1 MPGSV
6 GSSRRTQSAKTA
18 CTEAGYVQTL
28 ITGIGEVV
36 SGDIAQPLLDA
47 DSIVIRD
54 GRIEAIGRDLAA
66 DADIVIDARGTT
78 VIPGLIDS
86 HAHPVFG
93 DFTPRQRT
101 LDFIESSLHGG
112 VTTMISAGEVH
123 VPGRPK
129 DIVGLKALAI
139 AVNHSYANIRPAG
152 VKVRAGAPIL
162 ELGMVEADF
171 AEMAAAGVT
180 LIGEIGL
187 GSVKTGADAAPM
199 VAWGRAHGMISTF
212 HTGGPSLAGSSAIAA
227 DAVLEAGPD
236 IAGHINGGT
245 TSLAEADIARLVESP
260 SGIALELVHCGNGRT
275 ALVALGL
282 AEEAGALDR
291 VILGNDA
298 PSGTGV
304 VALGI
309 LRLMAHL
316 ASLGRLAP
324 EIVVC
329 LATGNTARV
338 HGLDSGVIAPGR
350 AADLCFVDTPVGSV
364 GATALGA
371 LANGDL
377 PGISMILIDG
387 SPVIGRSRNTAPASR
402 IAEVVKGPSVAGGG
416 H

>member
-1 MPGSV
+1 V
-6 GSSRRTQSAKTA
+6 R
-18 CTEAGYVQTL
+18 TL
-28 ITGIGEVV
+28 ITGIGQVV
-36 SGDIAQPLLDA
+36 SGDLERPILDA
-47 DSIVIRD
+47 DSIAIVD
-54 GRIEAIGRDLAA
+54 GRVEATGRGLPTDGA
-66 DADIVIDARGTT
+66 DVVIDAQGTT

-93 DFTPRQRT
+93 DYTPRQRT
-101 LDFIESSLHGG
+101 FDFIESSLHGG

-123 VPGRPK
+123 LPGRPK

-139 AVNHSYANIRPAG
+139 AVNHSYANLRPAG

-162 ELGMVEADF
+162 ELGMVESDF
-171 AEMAAAGVT
+171 AELAAAGVG

-212 HTGGPSLAGSSAIAA
+212 HTGGPSLAGSSAVAA
-227 DAVLEAGPD
+227 DAVLEANPD

-245 TSLAEADIARLVESP
+245 TSLSVPDIARLVAAET
-260 SGIALELVHCGNGRT
+260 GIALELVHCGNGRT

-282 AEEAGALDR
+282 AADAGALGR

-309 LRLMAHL
+309 LRLIAHL
-316 ASLGRLAP
+316 ASLGDVAP
-324 EIVVC
+324 ETVIA

-338 HGLDSGVIAPGR
+338 HGLDTGVIAPGR
-350 AADLCFVDTPVGSV
+350 AADLCIVDAPVGSV
-364 GATALGA
+364 ADTALGA

-377 PGISMILIDG
+377 FGISMILIDG
-387 SPVIGRSRNTAPASR
+387 VPVIGRSRNTAPAAR
-402 IAEVVKGPSVAGGG
+402 AAEVVEGPSLGGGG

>member
-1 MPGSV
+1 M
-6 GSSRRTQSAKTA
+6 R
-18 CTEAGYVQTL
+18 TL
-28 ITGIGEVV
+28 ITGIGQLV
-36 SGDIAQPLLDA
+36 SGDIGRPLLDA

-54 GRIEAIGRDLAA
+54 GRIEAIGRGLEG
-66 DADIVIDARGTT
+66 DADVVIDAHGTT

-101 LDFIESSLHGG
+101 FDFIESSLHGG

-123 VPGRPK
+123 LPGRPK

-139 AVNHSYANIRPAG
+139 AVNHSYANVRPGG

-171 AEMAAAGVT
+171 AEMAAAGVR

-199 VAWGRAHGMISTF
+199 VAWGRAHGMVSTF
-212 HTGGPSLAGSSAIAA
+212 HTGGPSLPGSGAIGA
-227 DAVLEAGPD
+227 DAVLEAAPD

-245 TSLAEADIARLVESP
+245 TSLSERDMDRLIESE

-275 ALVALGL
+275 ALVALRRA
-282 AEEAGALDR
+282 AEEGALGR

-304 VALGI
+304 IPLGI
-309 LRLMAHL
+309 LRLIAHL
-316 ASLGRLAP
+316 ASLGDVAP
-324 EIVVC
+324 ETVLC

-338 HGLDSGVIAPGR
+338 HGLDVGILAPGK
-350 AADLCFVDTPVGSV
+350 AADLCIVDAPVGSV
-364 GATALGA
+364 APTALGA

-387 SPVIGRSRNTAPASR
+387 AMTIGRSRNTAPAGR
-402 IAEVVKGPSVAGGG
+402 MAEVVTGLMPAGAG

>member
-1 MPGSV
+1 MH
-6 GSSRRTQSAKTA
+6 
-18 CTEAGYVQTL
+18 TL

-36 SGDIAQPLLDA
+36 SGDIARPLLDA
-47 DSIVIRD
+47 DSILIAD
-54 GRIEAIGRDLAA
+54 GRIEAIGRGLAEEA
-66 DADIVIDARGTT
+66 DTVVDAHGTT

-123 VPGRPK
+123 LPGRPK

-139 AVNHSYANIRPAG
+139 AVAHSYANIRPGG

-171 AEMAAAGVT
+171 AEMAAAGVS

-212 HTGGPSLAGSSAIAA
+212 HTGGPSLPGSGAIGA
-227 DAVLEAGPD
+227 DAVLEAAPD

-245 TSLAEADIARLVESP
+245 TSLPERDIERLVAAET
-260 SGIALELVHCGNGRT
+260 GIALELVHCGNGRT
-275 ALVALGL
+275 ALLALGL
-282 AEEAGALDR
+282 ASEADALGR

-309 LRLMAHL
+309 LRLVAHL
-316 ASLGRLAP
+316 ASLGGLAP
-324 EIVVC
+324 ETVLC

-338 HGLDSGVIAPGR
+338 HGLDAGVLAPGR
-350 AADLCFVDTPVGSV
+350 AADLCIVDAPVGSV
-364 GATALGA
+364 GGTALEA
-371 LANGDL
+371 LRNGDL

-387 SPVIGRSRNTAPASR
+387 APVVGRSRNTAPAGR
-402 IAEVVKGPSVAGGG
+402 MAEVARGPQPAGAG

>member
-1 MPGSV
+1 V
-6 GSSRRTQSAKTA
+6 R
-18 CTEAGYVQTL
+18 TL
-28 ITGIGEVV
+28 ITGIGQVV
-36 SGDIAQPLLDA
+36 SGDLERPILDA
-47 DSIVIRD
+47 DSIAIVD
-54 GRIEAIGRDLAA
+54 GRVEATGRGLPTDGA
-66 DADIVIDARGTT
+66 DVVIDAHGTT

-93 DFTPRQRT
+93 DYTPRQRT
-101 LDFIESSLHGG
+101 FDFIESSLHGG

-123 VPGRPK
+123 LPGRPK

-139 AVNHSYANIRPAG
+139 AVNHSYANLRPAG

-162 ELGMVEADF
+162 ELGMVESDF
-171 AEMAAAGVT
+171 AELAAAGVG

-212 HTGGPSLAGSSAIAA
+212 HTGGPSLAGSSAVAA
-227 DAVLEAGPD
+227 DAVLEANPD
-236 IAGHINGGT
+236 IAGHVNGGT
-245 TSLAEADIARLVESP
+245 TSLSVPDIARLVAAET
-260 SGIALELVHCGNGRT
+260 GIALELVHCGNGRT

-282 AEEAGALDR
+282 AADAGALGR

-309 LRLMAHL
+309 LRLIAHL
-316 ASLGRLAP
+316 ASLGDVAP
-324 EIVVC
+324 ETVIA

-338 HGLDSGVIAPGR
+338 HGLDTGVIAPGR
-350 AADLCFVDTPVGSV
+350 AADLCIVDAPVGSV
-364 GATALGA
+364 ADTALGA

-377 PGISMILIDG
+377 FGISMILIDG
-387 SPVIGRSRNTAPASR
+387 VPVIGRSRNTAPAAR
-402 IAEVVKGPSVAGGG
+402 AAEVVEGPSLGGGG